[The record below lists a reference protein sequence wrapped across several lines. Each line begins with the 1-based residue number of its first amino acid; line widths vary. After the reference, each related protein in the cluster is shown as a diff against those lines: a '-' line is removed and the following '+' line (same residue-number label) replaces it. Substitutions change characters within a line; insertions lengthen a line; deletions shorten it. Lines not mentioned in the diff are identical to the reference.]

1 MCTEDEIYCL
11 MKQNLIF
18 LIGVLPQIKKIRDE
32 VMNDFLQTPCVQ
44 CFAHRDWNLSFLTF
58 WSITQPY
65 YMLCMWETYQ
75 HDPQSLLIKIIRL
88 ISGQVTVT

>member
-1 MCTEDEIYCL
+1 MSL
-11 MKQNLIF
+11 
-18 LIGVLPQIKKIRDE
+18 GVRL
-32 VMNDFLQTPCVQ
+32 FLQPILLVKLPDLELQ

-75 HDPQSLLIKIIRL
+75 HDPQSLLIKTIRL